1 VGGKTVKK
9 RVLFAGLS
17 GGMVMLTWLFVTNAV
32 LPFKSNLIHRVLPLQ
47 DQLEVHEA
55 LKKNIAEPGTYSIP
69 YLSRE
74 EEDRFPDYRNQ
85 PVYTVIFE
93 EYAHSGEGG
102 GGGVMSSIPVILLA
116 VFLPP
121 LLATWML
128 SMASPAVLSR
138 YSRRVLFV
146 VAMGVIIALNDD
158 VLQMS
163 FGPQAK
169 DYLSFLAI
177 NNLVAWTL
185 TGLVIARMMRSEKA

>member
-1 VGGKTVKK
+1 
-9 RVLFAGLS
+9 
-17 GGMVMLTWLFVTNAV
+17 
-32 LPFKSNLIHRVLPLQ
+32 
-47 DQLEVHEA
+47 
-55 LKKNIAEPGTYSIP
+55 
-69 YLSRE
+69 
-74 EEDRFPDYRNQ
+74 
-85 PVYTVIFE
+85 
-93 EYAHSGEGG
+93 
-102 GGGVMSSIPVILLA
+102 MSSIPVILLA

-163 FGPQAK
+163 FGPQPK

-185 TGLVIARMMRSEKA
+185 TGLVIAGMMRSEKA